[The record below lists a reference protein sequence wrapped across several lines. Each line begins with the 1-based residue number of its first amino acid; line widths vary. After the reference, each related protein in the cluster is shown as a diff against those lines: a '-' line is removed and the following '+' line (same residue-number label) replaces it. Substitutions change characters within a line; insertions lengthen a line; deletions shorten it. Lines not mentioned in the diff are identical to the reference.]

1 MQGSGKER
9 KATKKQ
15 IEGIES
21 KAKYIKR
28 LERIL
33 SDYTEEVLEVRE
45 YKYRIKSEQMV
56 YLVCYHPL
64 TDKSVN
70 YRMHIDPE
78 GFVIKVE
85 MEKKTKKKLV
95 WEQLKL
101 VESED
106 TE

>member
-1 MQGSGKER
+1 
-9 KATKKQ
+9 
-15 IEGIES
+15 
-21 KAKYIKR
+21 
-28 LERIL
+28 
-33 SDYTEEVLEVRE
+33 
-45 YKYRIKSEQMV
+45 
-56 YLVCYHPL
+56 
-64 TDKSVN
+64 
-70 YRMHIDPE
+70 MHIDPE